1 MAKQDNN
8 APFVIHRFRA
18 QDKSGK
24 KAQYFVLMEKAKEP
38 EFLKAVKKS
47 GDIDLKQFGRVI
59 ASFYGDKPP
68 AEVTKLLSEKY
79 GFKF

>member
-1 MAKQDNN
+1 MAKQDSND
-8 APFVIHRFRA
+8 PFVIHRFKA
-18 QDKSGK
+18 EDQTGK
-24 KAQYFVLMEKAKEP
+24 KAQYFVLMDKAKEP
-38 EFLKAVKKS
+38 EFLKAAKKG

-68 AEVTKLLSEKY
+68 ADVTKLLSEKY